1 MKNSLSFFLII
12 VLAMSFGCSLDNSK
26 DVKPEL
32 MVQADVSGTNSS
44 ISTARNGG
52 KIDATIYNALSGDE
66 VGTAYLSKNSSG
78 FTINYKTTGL
88 IQGHAYTLWVVVWNK
103 PENCMTPNACF
114 DGDFANAGEVEVEV
128 MYVAGHVVGNS
139 GKGNFSGRVNEG
151 DDSGSSNDFFGLP
164 GFGGL
169 QDVDAA
175 ELHFVLRSHGP
186 AIPGLINEQ
195 ISSYEG
201 GCTTFFPPF
210 TAIPEN
216 PGECGDFEFA
226 IFPPGC

>member
-32 MVQADVSGTNSS
+32 MIQADVSATNSS

>member
-32 MVQADVSGTNSS
+32 MVQADVSATNSS